1 MATNSRSG
9 DDDVTEPAV
18 RERLDRVTDPE
29 LDTSIVELEYI
40 DEIRIDGDEVRVAF
54 TLPTAWCSPAFA
66 WMMATDARDEV
77 EALSGVARAT
87 VDLREHMHET
97 EINHGVNERLS
108 FGEAFPDAD
117 GSVEPVRAELDEK
130 ARIARQHDATGAL
143 LDAGLDGDQIVSL
156 TRSDLDLDLDGD
168 RARVWLRGGALAVTV
183 DAEPLARYLEKAAA
197 TGLLDDDHDEL
208 FRTPEGEPVAPE
220 QFETVRHRTR
230 LAGVNMSGQGSV
242 CDALHE
248 SRRAEDRPP
257 LSMRSD

>member
-1 MATNSRSG
+1 MTVDSRG
-9 DDDVTEPAV
+9 EGVTEAAI

-29 LDTSIVELEYI
+29 LDTSIVELEYV

-77 EALSGVARAT
+77 EALPGVTRAT
-87 VDLREHMHET
+87 VELREHMHEA
-97 EINHGVNERLS
+97 EINRGVDERLS

-130 ARIARQHDATGAL
+130 ARVARQHDATGAL
-143 LDAGLDGDQIVSL
+143 LDAGLDGAQVVGL
-156 TRSDLDLDLDGD
+156 TRSDLDLDGD
-168 RARVWLRGGALAVTV
+168 SARVWLRDGGLAVTV
-183 DAEPLARYLEKAAA
+183 DAEPLERYLEKAAA
-197 TGLLDDDHDEL
+197 TGLLDDDHPEL
-208 FRTPEGEPVAPE
+208 FRTPEGDPIDSE

-230 LAGVNMSGQGSV
+230 LAGVNMSGQGSM

-248 SRRAEDRPP
+248 SRRAADRPP